1 MSTFKRGF
9 RVLPTFKTQKNRRNK
24 SSCRFQFSQVPNFRA
39 CRHALATYVALSL
52 GLYRVSLYAV
62 RSCAV
67 SLSAVLVEAI
77 NLNAV
82 AVVSRG
88 ALSLVTARSERDS
101 CESYEHENQ
110 FLHCC
115 VSLE

>member
-1 MSTFKRGF
+1 M
-9 RVLPTFKTQKNRRNK
+9 
-24 SSCRFQFSQVPNFRA
+24 PNFRA

-52 GLYRVSLYAV
+52 GLYRVSLYGV
-62 RSCAV
+62 RSGAV

-82 AVVSRG
+82 VSSG
-88 ALSLVTARSERDS
+88 SLSLVTARSERDS

>member
-1 MSTFKRGF
+1 M
-9 RVLPTFKTQKNRRNK
+9 
-24 SSCRFQFSQVPNFRA
+24 PNFRA

-52 GLYRVSLYAV
+52 GLYRVSLYGV
-62 RSCAV
+62 RSGAV
-67 SLSAVLVEAI
+67 SMRAVLLEAI

-82 AVVSRG
+82 AVVSSG
-88 ALSLVTARSERDS
+88 SLSLVTARSERDS